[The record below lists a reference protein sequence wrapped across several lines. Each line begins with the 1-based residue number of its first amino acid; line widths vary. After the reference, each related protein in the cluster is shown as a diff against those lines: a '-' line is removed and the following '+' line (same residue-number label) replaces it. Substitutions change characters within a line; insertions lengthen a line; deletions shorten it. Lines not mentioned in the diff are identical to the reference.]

1 MFLILLAVSI
11 LFLSGLLA
19 LCLGRDARRAT
30 VTGVGGAILGCLIG
44 LVPTVSALWTGQ
56 SETWREAWQVPFG
69 SFFVQID
76 ALSAFFLLPILGL
89 SIVAALYGGEYLTAY
104 RSRKNL
110 GPAWFFFNLLVAS
123 MVMVVLA
130 RNAILF
136 LLAWEIMSLASF
148 FLVTFEDEKESV
160 RQAGWTY
167 LVATHLGTAFLF
179 VLFLVLGRQAGSLDF
194 DRFLAASGSISPV
207 AGVAFFLA
215 LIGFG
220 TKAGFMP
227 LHVWLPEAHPAAP
240 SHVSALMSGVMI
252 KTGIYGLLRALT
264 FLGHPE
270 SWWGWVLIGTG
281 LASGLGGVLFA
292 LAQHDLKRL
301 LAYHSVENIGIIA
314 LGLGVAVLGLA
325 LNQPALAVLG
335 LAGGLLH
342 VLNHA
347 LFKGLLFLGAGAVI
361 HATGT
366 RDIDHLGGL
375 IRRMPWTAA
384 MFLTGSVAICG
395 LPPLNGFV
403 SEFLIYVGAFKEIGL
418 PGVSIWGAATIAG
431 LAMIGALAAACFTKA
446 FGIVFLGEPRTDQAK
461 HGHEAGW
468 AMLAPMGVLALGC
481 VAVGF
486 LAPQAV
492 AAMKPVIG
500 SVTGLGEADI
510 AGGLFLAVE
519 PLRWVVPA
527 SGFFVVIIGLLVWL
541 RRRLLAGREVS
552 LSGTWDCG
560 YARPTPR
567 MQYTASSFAQP
578 LTTMFGFVLRTRRQF
593 EAPDG
598 FFPVHV
604 ALHTETDDLFQKNL
618 FRPAFRGIE
627 WFMLLFHWLQQGR
640 VQLYILYVAVT
651 LLVLLVWNLR

>member
-1 MFLILLAVSI
+1 MVRF
-11 LFLSGLLA
+11 
-19 LCLGRDARRAT
+19 C
-30 VTGVGGAILGCLIG
+30 
-44 LVPTVSALWTGQ
+44 
-56 SETWREAWQVPFG
+56 
-69 SFFVQID
+69 VQLD
-76 ALSAFFLLPILGL
+76 ALSAFFLLPILVL
-89 SIVAALYGGEYLTAY
+89 AIVAALYGGEYLMAY

-110 GPAWFFFNLLVAS
+110 GGAWFFFNLLVAS
-123 MVMVVLA
+123 MVMVVIA
-130 RNAILF
+130 RNSILF
-136 LLAWEIMSLASF
+136 LIAWEIMSLASF

-160 RQAGWTY
+160 REAGWTY
-167 LVATHLGTAFLF
+167 LVATHLGTAFLLI
-179 VLFLVLGRQAGSLDF
+179 LFLVLGRQAGSLDF
-194 DRFLAASGSISPV
+194 DRFLAQSAAISPV
-207 AGVAFFLA
+207 AGIVFFLA

-252 KTGIYGLLRALT
+252 KTGIYGLLRTLT

-270 SWWGWVLIGTG
+270 SWWGWILIGIG
-281 LASGLGGVLFA
+281 LTSGIGGVLFA

-314 LGLGVAVLGLA
+314 MGLGAGILGLA

-384 MFLTGSVAICG
+384 MFLIGSVAICG

-403 SEFLIYVGAFKEIGL
+403 SEFLIYVSAFKGIGL
-418 PGVSIWGAATIAG
+418 PGMSVWGAAMIAG
-431 LAMIGALAAACFTKA
+431 LATIGGLAAACFAKA
-446 FGIVFLGEPRTDQAK
+446 FGIVFLGEPRSDHVR
-461 HGHEAGW
+461 HGHEPGW
-468 AMLAPMGVLALGC
+468 AMRAAMAILAFGC

-492 AAMKPVIG
+492 AALQPVIG
-500 SVTGLGEADI
+500 SLTGLGPGVVAD
-510 AGGLFLAVE
+510 GLFLVIE
-519 PLRWVVPA
+519 PLWWVLPA
-527 SGFFVVIIGLLVWL
+527 LGFFVLMLGLLVWL

-560 YARPTPR
+560 YARPTGR

-578 LTTMFGFVLRTRRQF
+578 LTNMFSFFLRTRRRF

-598 FFPVHV
+598 FFPGHA
-604 ALHTETDDLFQKNL
+604 ALHTETDDFFRQNL
-618 FRPAFRGIE
+618 FRPVFRGIE
-627 WFMLLFHWLQQGR
+627 GLSLWLHCLQQGR
-640 VQLYILYVAVT
+640 VQVYILYVAVT
-651 LLVLLVWNLR
+651 ILVLLVWNLR